1 MLGRL
6 FRRRAARD
14 AAPEFPPLVPEGLTY
29 VIGDVHGRADLLL
42 DLLDRIVAEAEGW
55 AAPPALVFL
64 GDYVDRGEESRA
76 TLDLLTA
83 VADWSEVAPVFLMG
97 NHERMLLDFLA
108 DPVGGARWLRV
119 GGLQTLAS
127 YGVPAGEGLREPA
140 ALIGLRDRL
149 AEAMGAHRA
158 FVAATR
164 PSHLTGNLLCAHAGA
179 DPDLGVAAQ
188 PEEALLWGHPGFSGR
203 ARSDGIWTIHG
214 HVMVPEPQILPGRI
228 AIDTGAYCTDRL
240 TAARIAPGEI
250 GFLATGPAV

>member
-1 MLGRL
+1 VLGRL
-6 FRRRAARD
+6 FRRRAAPET
-14 AAPEFPPLVPEGLTY
+14 APAFRPPAPEGLTY

-42 DLLDRIVAEAEGW
+42 DLLDRIVAEADGW

-76 TLDLLTA
+76 TLDLLIA
-83 VADWSEVAPVFLMG
+83 VADWPEMAPVFLMG

-108 DPVGGARWLRV
+108 DPVEGARWLRV

-127 YGVPAGEGLREPA
+127 YGVPVTEGLREPA

-149 AEAMGAHRA
+149 AEAMGAHRG

-179 DPDLGVAAQ
+179 DPDLPAAAQ
-188 PEEALLWGHPGFSGR
+188 PEEALLWGHPDFVR
-203 ARSDGIWTIHG
+203 RPRMDGVWTIHG
-214 HVMVPEPQILPGRI
+214 HVIVAEPQIQPGRI
-228 AIDTGAYCTDRL
+228 AIDTGAYFTDRL
-240 TAARIAPGEI
+240 TAARIAPGDI
-250 GFLATGPAV
+250 GFLTTGPTV